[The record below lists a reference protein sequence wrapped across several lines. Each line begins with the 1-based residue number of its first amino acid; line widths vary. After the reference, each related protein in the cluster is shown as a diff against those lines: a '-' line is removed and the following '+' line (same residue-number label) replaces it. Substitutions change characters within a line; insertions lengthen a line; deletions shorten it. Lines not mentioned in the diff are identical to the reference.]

1 GLLFTIPLWSGTAIS
16 QEITDPQ
23 HIAIRYNEK
32 VIETHQLEIAY
43 SQSLTI
49 PQEGWQATSVNALR
63 NLNDIRPFKEKPA
76 TVWLRYRFDRSK
88 LDSDQL
94 AFMMDVSRR
103 GLNIYLNGVDIFAHN
118 ATIND
123 QKNTWNSPIFV
134 QLPRQTLLAKTN
146 EIAMR
151 IETTYSLGWNG
162 GLVSVGPFETMRK
175 IYEFRHLVDNI
186 GPRIITNIM
195 FYLSCAFLLFWTARR
210 KDFEFLWL
218 AFCGFVWSALNWHL
232 FVRAPPFD
240 PWFFENL
247 ASLLNYAFLVATLGF
262 TGYFMKLP
270 RFKAFILAVS
280 CLTSVIAIGHFIWMY
295 FLGDNYKFYMS
306 IFVIS
311 IAAIIY
317 YIIECF
323 KRPTLE
329 KLVATMAMVISVGF
343 SFHDYGFLTLYWR
356 GTNIFMQPYGSIFL
370 FSSFSFVIGMRVV
383 FAFNNLE
390 KMNEVLDSEV
400 KMATDKLLIL
410 EAAKRSLDIAAALEN
425 ERGRLMREIHDGI
438 GSNLITT
445 LAITKM
451 QPSSAAVVPVLQRAI
466 TDLRLA
472 VDSLEPIEGDVVALL
487 ANLRHRIEPDL
498 NDAGLKFVWKVEEAP
513 PIEWLD
519 AISSL
524 HILRILQEAFA
535 NIVSHANAKTIFVS
549 CAAALQDGRLGVLVI
564 IQDDGSGLA
573 EPARANGRGITNMK
587 TRAAAIGGALDVAS
601 NHLGTKV
608 SLWLPFDLY

>member
-1 GLLFTIPLWSGTAIS
+1 AIS

-23 HIAIRYNEK
+23 HIAIHYNEK

-43 SQSLTI
+43 SQSHTI
-49 PQEGWQATSVNALR
+49 PQSGWQTTSVNALR

-76 TVWLRYRFDRSK
+76 TIWLRYRFDRDK
-88 LDSDQL
+88 LNSDQL

-103 GLNIYLNGVDIFAHN
+103 GLDIYLNKVDIFAHN

-123 QKNTWNSPIFV
+123 QENTWNSPIFV
-134 QLPRQTLLAKTN
+134 QLPRHLLQARTN

-151 IETTYSLGWNG
+151 LETTYSLGWNG

-218 AFCGFVWSALNWHL
+218 ALCGFVWSALNWHL

-240 PWFFENL
+240 PWFFENI
-247 ASLLNYAFLVATLGF
+247 ASLLNYAFLVAALGF

-270 RFKAFILAVS
+270 RFKEFIFVVS
-280 CLTSVIAIGHFIWMY
+280 CLTLVIATGHFVWMY

-311 IAAIIY
+311 IIAIIY
-317 YIIECF
+317 YIIECY
-323 KRPTLE
+323 KSPTLE
-329 KLVATMAMVISVGF
+329 KLIATMAMVISVGF

-400 KMATDKLLIL
+400 KLATDKLLTL
-410 EAAKRSLDIAAALEN
+410 EAAKRALDITAALEN

-498 NDAGLKFVWKVEEAP
+498 NDAGLKFVWKVEDASP
-513 PIEWLD
+513 LEWLD

-535 NIVSHANAKTIFVS
+535 NIVTYANATTIFVG
-549 CAAALQDGRLGVLVI
+549 CEETNIDGRLGVLVI
-564 IQDDGSGLA
+564 IQDDGTGLA
-573 EPARANGRGITNMK
+573 EPARTNGRGITNMK
-587 TRAAAIGGALDVAS
+587 TRAEAMSGTLEVVS
-601 NHLGTKV
+601 NNLGTKV
-608 SLWLPFDLY
+608 SLWLPLKLS